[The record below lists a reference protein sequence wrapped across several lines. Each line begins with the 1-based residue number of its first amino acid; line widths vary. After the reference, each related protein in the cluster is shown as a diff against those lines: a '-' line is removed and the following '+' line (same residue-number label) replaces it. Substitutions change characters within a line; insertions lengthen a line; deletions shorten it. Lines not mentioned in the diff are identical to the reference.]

1 MREITDDRVTKLD
14 GKFVATCVCGK
25 TSTFAQKHSALK
37 MLDKGHCR
45 HCKRDYRSTQNEQLN
60 IYKNADG
67 KWCSTCSGCGIE
79 QAYKRKDH
87 AKQSEV
93 ADWQCKSC
101 VAESKGFAENQPVGD
116 KTRVYRK
123 FKNAANSRGVKFALT
138 EEEFFADYTGA
149 CSLTGWPIGISYKD
163 QSASVDRID
172 NNKGYEVGNIQWVHT
187 MVNMCRGK
195 RELSEFIR
203 MCKAVAEHAGD

>member
-1 MREITDDRVTKLD
+1 
-14 GKFVATCVCGK
+14 
-25 TSTFAQKHSALK
+25 
-37 MLDKGHCR
+37 MLGNGHCR
-45 HCKRDYRSTQNEQLN
+45 HCKRNYRSTQNEQLN
-60 IYKNADG
+60 IYKNAEG
-67 KWCSTCSGCGIE
+67 KWCLTCSGCGIE
-79 QAYKRKDH
+79 QAYTRKNH
-87 AKQSEV
+87 AQQSEL

-101 VAESKGFAENQPVGD
+101 VAESKGYAENQPVGD

-123 FKNAANSRGVKFALT
+123 FKNAANSRVVKFELT
-138 EEEFFADYTGA
+138 EEGFFADYTGV

-172 NNKGYEVGNIQWVHT
+172 NDKGYEVGNIQWVHT
-187 MVNMCRGK
+187 MVNMCRGE